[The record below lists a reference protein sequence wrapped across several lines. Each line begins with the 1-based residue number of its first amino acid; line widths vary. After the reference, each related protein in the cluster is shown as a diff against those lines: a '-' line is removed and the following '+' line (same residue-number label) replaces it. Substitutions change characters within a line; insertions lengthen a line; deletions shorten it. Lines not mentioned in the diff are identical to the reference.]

1 MFKDLCPA
9 TVILEVSRLIALDLM
24 VEIAATAS
32 LA

>member
-1 MFKDLCPA
+1 MFKTTRPA
-9 TVILEVSRLIALDLM
+9 TVILEVSKLIAPDLL